1 MLNFLLE
8 IDPVAFQLFGFEI
21 RWYAVFILIAAFL
34 ALFLIN
40 KEAKKGQYELIYE
53 SSHCSAVNNTT
64 YKILKELG
72 YSVYLTIEGVF
83 LIRW

>member
-1 MLNFLLE
+1 MFTAEEARKIAQEKNVPNTLAEE
-8 IDPVAFQLFGFEI
+8 ICK
-21 RWYAVFILIAAFL
+21 
-34 ALFLIN
+34 LIN